1 MNRKEEI
8 IKVTLELASEKG
20 LSNVSMAQIAEKMGI
35 RKPSLYN
42 HFHSKEEIIDTMYE
56 FLRNKSK
63 ENLALANVDY
73 GQIVKDKT
81 LEEVL
86 KLTVNNYKE
95 MSTKG
100 NMFLFYKIIYSE
112 RAINPVAAKVLAEET
127 ERMIVATKNL
137 FYALQVHG
145 KIKTKDVDMTATSFA
160 MTVHSIMDY
169 QLDCVNGKK
178 ADVFNINEAKESV
191 NSHNSET
198 KEPVTV
204 HNNETFDENRTV
216 KNQQISNMLEDYIKW
231 FCSEFVGD

>member
-1 MNRKEEI
+1 
-8 IKVTLELASEKG
+8 
-20 LSNVSMAQIAEKMGI
+20 
-35 RKPSLYN
+35 
-42 HFHSKEEIIDTMYE
+42 
-56 FLRNKSK
+56 
-63 ENLALANVDY
+63 
-73 GQIVKDKT
+73 
-81 LEEVL
+81 
-86 KLTVNNYKE
+86 

-178 ADVFNINEAKESV
+178 ADVFNNNEAKESV